1 MATTENAISN
11 LKDMIE
17 LDQLDTMKTKLSL
30 HFHIFTHDDT
40 FYDTT
45 SGIDNFLY
53 DRSRTFIPQVK
64 IHMYASPYSDCDLN
78 QISAPFF
85 IIKKLNK
92 TPHFLT
98 VFNSSTHH
106 GNTEIK
112 KIDYFKRETDKICKF
127 EKDFGF
133 TYDMELVESITVD
146 MLEALAK
153 SKWRQGILP
162 IMNVLYPNKVFDC

>member
-1 MATTENAISN
+1 
-11 LKDMIE
+11 
-17 LDQLDTMKTKLSL
+17 
-30 HFHIFTHDDT
+30 
-40 FYDTT
+40 
-45 SGIDNFLY
+45 
-53 DRSRTFIPQVK
+53 
-64 IHMYASPYSDCDLN
+64 MYASPYSDCDLN